1 MPQGLFERP
10 ADSSSGRS
18 SRIVHRPASS
28 VLTLGAARWFAR
40 CMSSNESTANRICV
54 VTGGSSGIG
63 RHTAIRIAERGA
75 GVILT
80 YHANPDGAEE
90 TVATIARGGGT
101 AVALPLDVGDS
112 GSFEAFAA
120 RVAAEIADRWRRTS
134 FDYLVNN
141 AGFGQMSMFGDTT
154 EELYDRFHRVILKGP
169 YFLTQKLLPL
179 LADGGAIVNTTSNS
193 TMPTGVE
200 AGYSAYASM
209 KGGLT
214 VLTRYMAKEF
224 SARGIR
230 VNSVAPGPTRT
241 RIADNAFE
249 RFPEVIPPIVA
260 RTAFGRLGD
269 GDDIGKVI
277 AALLSDDCGWIT
289 GENIEASGGFNL

>member
-1 MPQGLFERP
+1 
-10 ADSSSGRS
+10 
-18 SRIVHRPASS
+18 
-28 VLTLGAARWFAR
+28 
-40 CMSSNESTANRICV
+40 
-54 VTGGSSGIG
+54 
-63 RHTAIRIAERGA
+63 
-75 GVILT
+75 VILT
-80 YHANPDGAEE
+80 YNSNPEGAQE
-90 TVATIARGGGT
+90 TVATIEERGGR
-101 AVALPLDVGDS
+101 AVALQLDVGNSETFD
-112 GSFEAFAA
+112 AFAQ
-120 RVAAEIADRWRRTS
+120 RVAAELTDGWQRTS

-141 AGFGQMSMFGDTT
+141 AGFGQTSMFADTT

-193 TMPTGVE
+193 ALPTGME
-200 AGYSAYASM
+200 PGYSAYASM

-214 VLTRYMAKEF
+214 VLTRCMAKEL

-241 RIADNAFE
+241 RMISDDVVA
-249 RFPEVIPPIVA
+249 RFPDVIASLVD
-260 RTAFGRLGD
+260 RTALGRLGD

-277 AALLSDDCGWIT
+277 AALLSDECGWIT

>member
-1 MPQGLFERP
+1 MP
-10 ADSSSGRS
+10 
-18 SRIVHRPASS
+18 
-28 VLTLGAARWFAR
+28 
-40 CMSSNESTANRICV
+40 SNESTDNKIAV

-63 RHTAIRIAERGA
+63 RHTAIRIAQRGA

-80 YHANPDGAEE
+80 YNAHPEGAEE
-90 TVATIARGGGT
+90 TVATIEDRGGV
-101 AVALPLDVGDS
+101 AVALALDVGNSDT
-112 GSFEAFAA
+112 FDAFAQ
-120 RVAAEIADRWRRTS
+120 RVAAEITDRWQRTS

-141 AGFGQMSMFGDTT
+141 AGFGQMSMFIDTT

-193 TMPTGVE
+193 ALPTGLE
-200 AGYSAYASM
+200 SGYSAYASM
-209 KGGLT
+209 KGGLA
-214 VLTRYMAKEF
+214 VLTRCMAKEL
-224 SARGIR
+224 SERGIR

-241 RIADNAFE
+241 RIANDAFA
-249 RFPEVIPPIVA
+249 RFPDVIAPIVA
-260 RTAFGRLGD
+260 RTALGRLAD

-277 AALLSDDCGWIT
+277 AALLSDECGWIT